1 MNAPLLAI
9 EISDLLQET
18 PAFATLILLFVA
30 YMKIQDRFRESTKK
44 ANDDARAIWHHISQS
59 EQRLAR
65 LEAAAEVADKMKKKA
80 CSDRE

>member
-9 EISDLLQET
+9 EIGDLLQET
-18 PAFATLILLFVA
+18 PAFATPILLFVA
-30 YMKIQDRFRESTKK
+30 YMKLQDQLREGTKK
-44 ANDDARAIWHHISQS
+44 ANDDAGVMWHRISQN

-65 LEAAAEVADKMKKKA
+65 LEAAAEVTDKLKKKT